1 MGGKQSV
8 GDSWAGSKCPGN
20 ELTVPVCGLGSGFPA
35 VTVSTAQGR
44 RWEGQQGDWDAV
56 LGTHF
61 EMLWLGFH
69 CRCYLS
75 PT

>member
-35 VTVSTAQGR
+35 VTVSTASRQEVGR
-44 RWEGQQGDWDAV
+44 AARR
-56 LGTHF
+56 LGCCPWYPF
-61 EMLWLGFH
+61 
-69 CRCYLS
+69 
-75 PT
+75 